1 MRRLTESLLLWL
13 LLLSFRLKE
22 VSKLERSHGIKQVFH
37 KTYAFVNID
46 EMIYYDN
53 RIIYTFQMDAK
64 DLFADTK

>member
-46 EMIYYDN
+46 EMKYDN
-53 RIIYTFQMDAK
+53 KIIYTFQMDAK

>member
-46 EMIYYDN
+46 EMKYDN
-53 RIIYTFQMDAK
+53 EIIYTFQMDAK
-64 DLFADTK
+64 DWFADTK

>member
-46 EMIYYDN
+46 EMKYDN
-53 RIIYTFQMDAK
+53 EIIYTFQMDAK

>member
-46 EMIYYDN
+46 EMKYDN
-53 RIIYTFQMDAK
+53 KIIYTFQMDGN